1 MDERHGKPTRTRVGL
16 LYPAAGR
23 PKHRAYLLFHCWQVN
38 IMHANP
44 FSEGRATST
53 RCGTEPFVAAC
64 VQAAPVNFDTEK
76 TLEKVRSRAADA
88 ARMGAKIVLFPEA
101 FIGGYPRG
109 ASFGAVVGSRTPE
122 GRDQFRMYHAAAI
135 DIPGPAIDILSGIA
149 RENSV
154 YLVVGVIER
163 ERGTLYCTIVFFDPA
178 GALLGKHRK
187 LMPTAMERLVWG
199 YGDGSTMPVFD
210 SEVGRLGAVICWE
223 NYMPLMRTAMY
234 GEGIQ
239 LYCAPTADQRPIW
252 VTSMQHIASE
262 GRCFV
267 LSTNQF
273 AKRGDYP
280 AGYVSNM
287 PDDPQAIVCRGG
299 ACIVSPFGDL
309 LAGPLWDR
317 EGILTAE
324 VDLREIPRAQ
334 YDFDPVGHYSR
345 PDVFRLSVNRTAKL
359 PVRYEV
365 DVEPS

>member
-1 MDERHGKPTRTRVGL
+1 MQANQLSDGRTMPPR
-16 LYPAAGR
+16 
-23 PKHRAYLLFHCWQVN
+23 
-38 IMHANP
+38 
-44 FSEGRATST
+44 SEI
-53 RCGTEPFVAAC
+53 EPFVAAC
-64 VQAAPVNFDTEK
+64 VQAAPVNFDSGK
-76 TLEKVRSRAADA
+76 TLEKVRALAADA
-88 ARMGAKIVLFPEA
+88 AGMHAKVILFPEA
-101 FIGGYPRG
+101 LIGGYPRG
-109 ASFGAVVGSRTPE
+109 ASFGATVGFGTPE
-122 GRDQFRMYHAAAI
+122 GRDQFRLYHAAAI
-135 DIPGPAIDILSGIA
+135 DIPGPAIDVLSEVA
-149 RENSV
+149 RDNAV
-154 YLVVGVIER
+154 YLVIGVIER
-163 ERGTLYCTIVFFDPA
+163 DRGTLYCTIVFFDPA
-178 GALLGKHRK
+178 GKFLGKHRK

-199 YGDGSTMPVFD
+199 FGDGSTMPVFD

-234 GEGIQ
+234 GQGIQ

-252 VTSMQHIASE
+252 VTSMQHIAAE

-273 AKRGDYP
+273 AKRCDYP

-287 PDDPQAIVCRGG
+287 PEDPQAIVCRGG

-345 PDVFRLSVNRTAKL
+345 PDVFTLSVNRTARL
-359 PVRYEV
+359 PVRYE
-365 DVEPS
+365 DVELS

>member
-1 MDERHGKPTRTRVGL
+1 
-16 LYPAAGR
+16 
-23 PKHRAYLLFHCWQVN
+23 
-38 IMHANP
+38 MHANEL
-44 FSEGRATST
+44 SNGRTMSPRSAI
-53 RCGTEPFVAAC
+53 EPFVAAC
-64 VQAAPVNFDTEK
+64 VQAAPVNFDPEK
-76 TLEKVRSRAADA
+76 TLEKVQALAADA
-88 ARMGAKIVLFPEA
+88 AGMHAKIILFPEA

-109 ASFGAVVGSRTPE
+109 ASFGAAVGSRTSE
-122 GRDQFRMYHAAAI
+122 GRDQFRLYHAAAI
-135 DIPGPAIDILSGIA
+135 DIPGPAIEVLGGIA
-149 RENSV
+149 RNNGV
-154 YLVVGVIER
+154 YLVIGVIER
-163 ERGTLYCTIVFFDPA
+163 DRGTLYCTIVFLDPA
-178 GALLGKHRK
+178 GKFLGKHRK

-199 YGDGSTMPVFD
+199 FGDGSTMPVFD

-234 GEGIQ
+234 GQGIQ

-252 VTSMQHIASE
+252 VTSMQHIAAE

-280 AGYVSNM
+280 PGYVSNM

-309 LAGPLWDR
+309 LAGLLWDR

-345 PDVFRLSVNRTAKL
+345 PDVFTLSVNRIAKL

-365 DVEPS
+365 DVQPS